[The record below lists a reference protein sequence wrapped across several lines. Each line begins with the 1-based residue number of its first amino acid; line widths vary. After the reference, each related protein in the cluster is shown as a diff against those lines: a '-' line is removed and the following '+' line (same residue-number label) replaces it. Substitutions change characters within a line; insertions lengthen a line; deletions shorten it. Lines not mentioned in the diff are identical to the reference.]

1 MLCGW
6 HSGYPLMIK
15 KIVLFGLLGVL
26 LLAGTVIGTLF
37 LAKQFLFTAPAGG
50 ATPAAVSA
58 PAPKVAKDPLY
69 LTIDPAFVVNI
80 RDGARYRFLQ
90 VQVDLMSR
98 DAIVIAN
105 VEKLMP
111 RLKGELTML
120 YSALDS
126 EQVHLPEGRQALQ
139 KNTLDLLNKVLA
151 EETGRGGVEA
161 VYFSKFVVQ

>member
-1 MLCGW
+1 
-6 HSGYPLMIK
+6 
-15 KIVLFGLLGVL
+15 
-26 LLAGTVIGTLF
+26 
-37 LAKQFLFTAPAGG
+37 GG

>member
-1 MLCGW
+1 
-6 HSGYPLMIK
+6 MIK